1 MAKKAGLAQKLFQGI
16 YDISGDVGSIGTWS
30 TPVNTYEV
38 TGIDKSAT
46 ERIQGLVT
54 GNVTYNSFFNDATG
68 AIFDASKVPDTDT
81 LLTWAIGQTVGDAAG
96 MLHGMHTNY
105 DPSRGADGLI
115 TFEINTLA
123 SAGNIPVWGVM
134 LTPGLKTDSSA
145 ANGATLDQGA
155 QTSAGAEGFLHV
167 TSFTG
172 SNFTAT
178 IQDSA
183 NGSDWGTLKA
193 FTQVTGTGSERV
205 TVSGTVERY
214 VRVISTGTFNP
225 VSFAVSFRR
234 GAATD
239 RVTYA

>member
-1 MAKKAGLAQKLFQGI
+1 MAKSAGLAQKFFIGTN
-16 YDISGDVGSIGTWS
+16 DISGDVSAISSWS
-30 TPVNTYEV
+30 TPVQTLDV
-38 TGIDKSAT
+38 TGIDKSAV
-46 ERIQGLVT
+46 ERLQGLVSGSLAFNT
-54 GNVTYNSFFNDATG
+54 FFNDATG
-68 AIFDASKVPDTDT
+68 AQHLALRVPSTGT
-81 LLTWAIGQTVGDAAG
+81 PLTWALGQTVGDVAG
-96 MLHGMHTNY
+96 MLQAQGVSY
-105 DPSRGADGLI
+105 DPTRATDGMLSFDI
-115 TFEINTLA
+115 AMNTYDSL
-123 SAGNIPVWGVM
+123 PVWGVM
-134 LTPGLKTDSSA
+134 LTPGLKTDTSA

-155 QTSAGAEGFLHV
+155 QTTAGAEAILHV

-178 IQDSA
+178 VQDSA

-193 FTQVTGTGSERV
+193 FTQVTAVGTERV

-239 RVTYA
+239 RVAYS

>member
-1 MAKKAGLAQKLFQGI
+1 MAKKAGLAQKLFQGK
-16 YDISGDVGSIGTWS
+16 YDISGDVGSISNWS
-30 TPVNTYEV
+30 TPVGTFNV
-38 TGIDKSAT
+38 TGIDKSAN
-46 ERIQGLVT
+46 ERLQGLVS
-54 GNVTYNSFFNDATG
+54 GSVTYNSFFNDAAG
-68 AIFDASKVPDTDT
+68 AIFAASKVPATDT
-81 LLTWAIGQTVGDAAG
+81 IMTWALGQTVGDAAG
-96 MLHGMHTNY
+96 MIQGMNVNF
-105 DPSRGADGLI
+105 DPTRAADGML
-115 TFEINTLA
+115 TFDINMLNN
-123 SAGNIPVWGVM
+123 GNIPVWGVM
-134 LTPGLKTDSSA
+134 LTPGLKTDTSA

-155 QTSAGAEGFLHV
+155 QTTAGAEGFFHC

-193 FTQVTGTGSERV
+193 FTQVTAEGSERW

-214 VRVISTGTFNP
+214 VRVISSGTFNP

-239 RVTYA
+239 TVTYA

>member
-30 TPVNTYEV
+30 TPVNTYDV
-38 TGIDKSAT
+38 TGIDKSGV
-46 ERIQGLVT
+46 ERIQGLVS
-54 GNVTYNSFFNDATG
+54 GNVSYNSYFNDAAG
-68 AIFDASKVPDTDT
+68 AIFAASKVPTTDT
-81 LLTWAIGQTVGDAAG
+81 QLTWAIGQTVGDVAG
-96 MLHGMHTNY
+96 MMHGLNTNF
-105 DPSRGADGLI
+105 DPSRGADGMI
-115 TFEINTLA
+115 TFDIEMLNN
-123 SAGNIPVWGVM
+123 GNIPVWGVM
-134 LTPGLKTDSSA
+134 LTPGLKTDTGA
-145 ANGATLDQGA
+145 ANGATLDQSA
-155 QTSAGAEGFLHV
+155 QTTAGAEAFLHV

-178 IQDSA
+178 IQDSS
-183 NGSDWGTLKA
+183 NGSSWGTLKA
-193 FTQVTGTGSERV
+193 FTQVTGTGTERV

-214 VRVISTGTFNP
+214 VRVISAGTFNP

>member
-1 MAKKAGLAQKLFQGI
+1 MAKKSGLAQQLFQGI
-16 YDISGDVGSIGTWS
+16 YDLSGDVSAISSWS
-30 TPVNTYEV
+30 TPVGV
-38 TGIDKSAT
+38 LDITGINKSAN
-46 ERIQGLVT
+46 ERIQGVVS
-54 GNVTYNSFFNDATG
+54 GNLSYNVFFNDAAG
-68 AIFDASKVPDTDT
+68 AAHLASRVPPTST
-81 LLTWAIGQTVGDAAG
+81 VLTWAMGATVGDVAG
-96 MLHGMHTNY
+96 MVAGLATSY
-105 DPSRGADGLI
+105 DGTRAADGMI
-115 TFEINTLA
+115 TFDIEQLSNSTP
-123 SAGNIPVWGVM
+123 PVWGVM
-134 LTPGLKTDSSA
+134 LTPGLKTDTSA

-155 QTSAGAEGFLHV
+155 QTTAGAEAILHV

-178 IQDSA
+178 VQDSS
-183 NGSDWGTLKA
+183 NGSSWGTLKA

-214 VRVISTGTFNP
+214 VRVISAGTFNP

>member
-1 MAKKAGLAQKLFQGI
+1 MAKSAGLAQKLFHHI
-16 YDISGDVGSIGTWS
+16 YDLSGDVGSIDTWS
-30 TPVNTYEV
+30 TAVASLEV
-38 TGIDKSAT
+38 TGIDKSAV
-46 ERIQGLVT
+46 ERIQGLVNGELT
-54 GNVTYNSFFNDATG
+54 FTSYFNDATAAAHAALRVPTAG
-68 AIFDASKVPDTDT
+68 APV
-81 LLTWAIGQTVGDAAG
+81 TWALGQTVGDVAG
-96 MLHGMHTNY
+96 MIQGLGVSY
-105 DPSRGADGLI
+105 DPTRGADGSL
-115 TFEINTLA
+115 TFSVTNESYTTL
-123 SAGNIPVWGVM
+123 PVWGVM
-134 LTPGLKTDSSA
+134 LTPGLKTDTSA

-155 QTSAGAEGFLHV
+155 QTTAGAEAILHV

-178 IQDSA
+178 VQDSA

-214 VRVISTGTFNP
+214 VRVISAGTFNP

-234 GAATD
+234 GEATD